1 MAFQLSPGVVV
12 TETDL
17 TSVVPAV
24 ASTTGAFVGNFQWG
38 PAGEIVTISSEN
50 NLVERFFEPDNDTA
64 VDFFTAA
71 SFLAYGNNLK
81 VVRAVDDDTA
91 RNAVASGTAV
101 LVKNEEDYVQN
112 HRDGSG
118 SNGMWAARCPGAL
131 GNSLKVSFADSSNF
145 DSNSVASTT
154 ITAAGSGYSSAPTVT
169 FLSLIHI

>member
-50 NLVERFFEPDNDTA
+50 NLVERFFKPDNDTA

-71 SFLAYGNNLK
+71 SFNSPETIQTTRYGHNLQ
-81 VVRAVDDDTA
+81 TLLYLQY
-91 RNAVASGTAV
+91 G
-101 LVKNEEDYVQN
+101 
-112 HRDGSG
+112 
-118 SNGMWAARCPGAL
+118 
-131 GNSLKVSFADSSNF
+131 F
-145 DSNSVASTT
+145 
-154 ITAAGSGYSSAPTVT
+154 
-169 FLSLIHI
+169 

>member
-50 NLVERFFEPDNDTA
+50 NLVERFFKPNDTTA

-81 VVRAVDDDTA
+81 TVRAVITRFSKA
-91 RNAVASGTAV
+91 IFLFRKSFSMSFLN
-101 LVKNEEDYVQN
+101 LPLL
-112 HRDGSG
+112 GSPIL
-118 SNGMWAARCPGAL
+118 NL
-131 GNSLKVSFADSSNF
+131 FSNF
-145 DSNSVASTT
+145 MT
-154 ITAAGSGYSSAPTVT
+154 I
-169 FLSLIHI
+169 